1 MSGGNVPVQGLI
13 RFVPQYVLSR
23 MTLWISLTRTIRR
36 EPDCLSGVLKKDM
49 SIQEVTKQKM
59 EICHDLSSMKAF
71 FLGVKAN

>member
-1 MSGGNVPVQGLI
+1 VSGGNVPVQGLI

>member
-36 EPDCLSGVLKKDM
+36 EPDCLSGELKKDM
-49 SIQEVTKQKM
+49 IIQSVTKLKM